1 MPIFKESENF
11 SLFFKNQKN
20 NLICIL
26 LIIAIFSLDR
36 ISKIKI
42 INHQLNNSQIFINDY
57 INFNLV
63 WNTGV
68 GFGLFSSNSSIVYNS
83 ITTIIG
89 LVIIFIIYLIT
100 KSLIVEKLSLSLVLG
115 GALGNFW
122 DRFTYYAVPDF
133 IDIHFKSFHWFTFNI
148 ADIFITIGIIIL
160 LSKELFT
167 KNEKN

>member
-1 MPIFKESENF
+1 MFDFIKKNIFIIIIF
-11 SLFFKNQKN
+11 ITSLSLGFLTFLTFIDKSFISLTET
-20 NLICIL
+20 NLQFLLIVNIIL
-26 LIIAIFSLDR
+26 LVIF
-36 ISKIKI
+36 
-42 INHQLNNSQIFINDY
+42 
-57 INFNLV
+57 
-63 WNTGV
+63 
-68 GFGLFSSNSSIVYNS
+68 
-83 ITTIIG
+83 